1 MAAIL
6 EKLLT
11 VHSTAGAAYGGRPE
25 VPPLAGTGA
34 HAVRPA
40 EQAGGGPCGG
50 AERRHLGSIHTRTIR
65 QRRCV

>member
-25 VPPLAGTGA
+25 VPPPAGTGPQA
-34 HAVRPA
+34 ACPA
-40 EQAGGGPCGG
+40 GWPPATW
-50 AERRHLGSIHTRTIR
+50 AS
-65 QRRCV
+65 